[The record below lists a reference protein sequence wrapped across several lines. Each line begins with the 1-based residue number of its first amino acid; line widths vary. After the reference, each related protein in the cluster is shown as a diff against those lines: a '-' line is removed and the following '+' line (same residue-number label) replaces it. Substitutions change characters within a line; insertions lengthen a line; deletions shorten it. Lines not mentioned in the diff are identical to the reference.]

1 MLNKFRKAIVG
12 ALAIISMG
20 LVQPRALPQ
29 NRVADFSLRAL
40 DGPAV
45 TSESLRGEVVVL
57 GFGASWLP
65 LTRTQMEGLKKLA
78 DQYAGRGLAVYW
90 ISTESESPKS
100 KNYAA
105 DDQLRELGR
114 KYKLTVLRDPDGAVS
129 KRLGVDQL
137 PSIVIL
143 DKQGNVSGEP
153 IGGMAPDANLSTQL
167 APRLDKLL

>member
-1 MLNKFRKAIVG
+1 MLSNIRRATVAGLLLALVATTMMAIV
-12 ALAIISMG
+12 
-20 LVQPRALPQ
+20 PQ
-29 NRVADFSLRAL
+29 NRAADFSLRAI

-57 GFGASWLP
+57 AFGASWLP

-100 KNYAA
+100 KNYVS

-114 KYKLTVLRDPDGAVS
+114 KYKLTVLRDPDGGIS
-129 KRLGVDQL
+129 KRLGVDQI

-153 IGGMAPDANLSTQL
+153 IGGMAPDANLSAQL